1 MHLKNNIFLLSI
13 FIFFLVLSIILGYYL
28 LATQNGSYRLCKLLL
43 ELYVEPEELSIEK
56 VEGNL
61 VDTLSLHSIVIKNP
75 RYLPPDSVI
84 KIQQLDIAV
93 AFSRLKDIY
102 VGVYNGRLMLPNS
115 DTFLFFGECRKES
128 VELKVYCRQVSA
140 REMLDL
146 FVSRDALKTVSGMVR
161 DVDLHIIGT
170 LNALAMEGKFFV
182 EKITNESFSIVDCP
196 GSVLLYCNNIK
207 KAIRLDGEIIFEQGQ
222 VFGRNTAKIK
232 LDKSAIVYEGS
243 YRDPH
248 FNIRGQADVEDVKI
262 NVVLQGTT
270 KEPELKVSSYPPL
283 TQDLLLVMLATDR
296 SWGGAQTSIEQ
307 GKISADLVKDF
318 LDYFIFSGK
327 GEKVGQRFGIT
338 SLSFI
343 YESET
348 KGVGVKTSF
357 KDRVGVSYK
366 VQPPDEETGKQTST
380 HTVGTEVKITNTV
393 SIAAEKEI
401 NKISTD
407 EEQEE
412 KESTEEKVYLQFK
425 KPF

>member
-1 MHLKNNIFLLSI
+1 LSCY
-13 FIFFLVLSIILGYYL
+13 F
-28 LATQNGSYRLCKLLL
+28 
-43 ELYVEPEELSIEK
+43 
-56 VEGNL
+56 
-61 VDTLSLHSIVIKNP
+61 
-75 RYLPPDSVI
+75 
-84 KIQQLDIAV
+84 
-93 AFSRLKDIY
+93 
-102 VGVYNGRLMLPNS
+102 
-115 DTFLFFGECRKES
+115 
-128 VELKVYCRQVSA
+128 
-140 REMLDL
+140 
-146 FVSRDALKTVSGMVR
+146 
-161 DVDLHIIGT
+161 
-170 LNALAMEGKFFV
+170 
-182 EKITNESFSIVDCP
+182 
-196 GSVLLYCNNIK
+196 
-207 KAIRLDGEIIFEQGQ
+207 
-222 VFGRNTAKIK
+222 
-232 LDKSAIVYEGS
+232 
-243 YRDPH
+243 